1 MRSVLIDKVIVGQRS
16 SLVVMSNVTKLH
28 DAVKRGDLDSIK
40 ALVEEN
46 RDLANSRSET
56 DARGTYPLHVAAE
69 FGQEGAARAL
79 LDYGAD
85 VSLLDSEN
93 DAIALGWAAFFG
105 RPEVVAVLLE
115 AGSEPSQRNKHGF
128 TPLGCAV
135 GGTQGRWKQFSNA
148 TLEDWQR
155 AAEIIR
161 SYGGMD

>member
-1 MRSVLIDKVIVGQRS
+1 
-16 SLVVMSNVTKLH
+16 MSNVIKLH
-28 DAVKRGDLDSIK
+28 DAVKRGDLGSIK

-46 RDLANSRSET
+46 QDLANSRSET

-69 FGQEGAARAL
+69 FGQPGAARAL
-79 LDYGAD
+79 LKYGAD

-93 DAIALGWAAFFG
+93 NAIALGWAAFFG

-115 AGSEPSQRNKHGF
+115 AGSEPSQRNKHGL

-148 TLEDWQR
+148 TVEEWQR

-161 SYGGMD
+161 SYGGVE